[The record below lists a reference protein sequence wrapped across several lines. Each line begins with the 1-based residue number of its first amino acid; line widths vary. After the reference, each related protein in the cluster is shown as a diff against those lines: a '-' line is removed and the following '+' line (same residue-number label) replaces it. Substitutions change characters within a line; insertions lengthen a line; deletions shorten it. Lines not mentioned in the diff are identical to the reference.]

1 MVKLG
6 QMDITTFESLRD
18 KIVGEDLRDAHLVKG
33 LDRKLLERARKGE
46 VTAAELLE
54 PGTTRKE
61 VEDAPVAP
69 VAKAEE
75 ELEDEFEKLEEQKIQ
90 PVKKDEKAKKGEM
103 APPPTVAG
111 KKRNRDEILR
121 ELKANRLAAVE
132 KARQPS
138 LGPKF
143 TKVGQAKETSRV
155 EKDERGREIL
165 ITVDENGKVKRKV
178 KRAKV
183 DDEYSMSELLMPD
196 KDAKPLGMEVVPI
209 MAPTPGDDG
218 GGDIFDDVGDDYNPL
233 EGIEE
238 EDDSDRSDD
247 IGKISEKDDKTKPSS
262 PSRTNDHD
270 SRSQEPVPH
279 DEPKPS
285 SDPPQLSND
294 QKSRPKN
301 YFNNSKTS
309 TSSTHSGPS
318 ESNSLSDPTILAAL
332 KKASTI
338 APILKPSASTDE
350 EAAKTLAR
358 HKKMLERHDRDA
370 DDIDLGF
377 GSSRFDDAEDGE
389 DTRVKLSVW
398 GDDFDEEGG
407 GAKGGGGGGGGKR
420 KRAPKKRKGDANS
433 AADVLKVIERRKAEV
448 K

>member
-6 QMDITTFESLRD
+6 QMDIATFESLRD

-61 VEDAPVAP
+61 VEDAPVA
-69 VAKAEE
+69 KAEE
-75 ELEDEFEKLEEQKIQ
+75 ELEVEFEKLEEQDIQ
-90 PVKKDEKAKKGEM
+90 PLKKDEKVKKGEM

-121 ELKANRLAAVE
+121 ELKANRLAALE

-143 TKVGQAKETSRV
+143 TKVGRAKETSRV

-165 ITVDENGKVKRKV
+165 ITVNENGKVKRKV
-178 KRAKV
+178 KRAKA
-183 DDEYSMSELLMPD
+183 DDESSMSELLMPD
-196 KDAKPLGMEVVPI
+196 KDAKPLGMKVVPI
-209 MAPTPGDDG
+209 VAQTPGDDG
-218 GGDIFDDVGDDYNPL
+218 AGDIFDDVGDDYNPL

-238 EDDSDRSDD
+238 EDDSDTSDD
-247 IGKISEKDDKTKPSS
+247 IGKISEKDDKTKPSI
-262 PSRTNDHD
+262 PSRNNDHD

-279 DEPKPS
+279 DEPKPHP
-285 SDPPQLSND
+285 DPPQLSND
-294 QKSRPKN
+294 QKSRAKN
-301 YFNNSKTS
+301 YFNDSKTFN
-309 TSSTHSGPS
+309 SSTHSGPS
-318 ESNSLSDPTILAAL
+318 KSNSLSDPTILAAL

-338 APILKPSASTDE
+338 APILNPSASTDD
-350 EAAKTLAR
+350 EAAKKLAR
-358 HKKMLERHDRDA
+358 HKKMLEMHDRDE
-370 DDIDLGF
+370 DDMDLGF
-377 GSSRFDDAEDGE
+377 GGSRFDDAEDGE

-398 GDDFDEEGG
+398 GDEVDEEGG
-407 GAKGGGGGGGGKR
+407 GGKGGGRGGGGGKR

>member
-6 QMDITTFESLRD
+6 RMDIATFESLRD
-18 KIVGEDLRDAHLVKG
+18 KIVGEDLRDVHLVKG

-54 PGTTRKE
+54 PGTAREE
-61 VEDAPVAP
+61 VEDAPVA
-69 VAKAEE
+69 KAAE
-75 ELEDEFEKLEEQKIQ
+75 ELEREFEKLEKQGIQ
-90 PVKKDEKAKKGEM
+90 PLKKDEKVKKGEM
-103 APPPTVAG
+103 ASPPTVAG
-111 KKRNRDEILR
+111 KKRHRDEILR
-121 ELKANRLAAVE
+121 GLKEKRLVERE

-143 TKVGQAKETSRV
+143 TKVGRPKETFRV
-155 EKDERGREIL
+155 ERGREIL

-183 DDEYSMSELLMPD
+183 DDESSMSELLMPD

-209 MAPTPGDDG
+209 VAPAPGDDG

-238 EDDSDRSDD
+238 EDDSDTSDD
-247 IGKISEKDDKTKPSS
+247 IGKISEKDDKAKSSS
-262 PSRTNDHD
+262 PSPNNDDD

-285 SDPPQLSND
+285 PDRAQLSNE

-301 YFNNSKTS
+301 YFNDSKTS
-309 TSSTHSGPS
+309 TSSTHSEPS
-318 ESNSLSDPTILAAL
+318 KSNSLSDPTILAAL

-338 APILKPSASTDE
+338 APILNPSASTDE
-350 EAAKTLAR
+350 EAAKKIAR
-358 HKKMLERHDRDA
+358 HKEMLKMHDRDK
-370 DDIDLGF
+370 DDMDLGF
-377 GSSRFDDAEDGE
+377 GNSRFDDAEDGE

-398 GDDFDEEGG
+398 GDDVDEEGG
-407 GAKGGGGGGGGKR
+407 VCKGGGGGGKR

>member
-6 QMDITTFESLRD
+6 QMDIATFESLRD

-54 PGTTRKE
+54 PGSSRKE
-61 VEDAPVAP
+61 VEDAPVAN
-69 VAKAEE
+69 AEE
-75 ELEDEFEKLEEQKIQ
+75 EIEDELEKLEEQEIQ
-90 PVKKDEKAKKGEM
+90 PLKKEEKTKKGEM

-121 ELKANRLAAVE
+121 ELKANRLAAAE

-143 TKVGQAKETSRV
+143 TKVGQAKESSRV

-165 ITVDENGKVKRKV
+165 IKMDENGKVKRKV

-183 DDEYSMSELLMPD
+183 EDESSMSDLLMPD
-196 KDAKPLGMEVVPI
+196 KDAKPLGMEVIPI
-209 MAPTPGDDG
+209 VAPSPDDDG

-238 EDDSDRSDD
+238 EDDSDASDES
-247 IGKISEKDDKTKPSS
+247 GKILEKEDKTKPPS
-262 PSRTNDHD
+262 PSRDKDNH

-285 SDPPQLSND
+285 PNPPILSNE
-294 QKSRPKN
+294 QRSKPNN
-301 YFNNSKTS
+301 YFNDSQTS
-309 TSSTHSGPS
+309 PSSTFSGTS
-318 ESNSLSDPTILAAL
+318 KSNSLTDPTILAAL

-338 APILKPSASTDE
+338 APILHPSASTDE
-350 EAAKTLAR
+350 EAATKLAR
-358 HKKMLERHDRDA
+358 RKKMLESHDRDA
-370 DDIDLGF
+370 DDMDLGF

-389 DTRVKLSVW
+389 YTGIKLSVW
-398 GDDFDEEGG
+398 GDDGDEEGG
-407 GAKGGGGGGGGKR
+407 GGKGGGGKR

>member
-6 QMDITTFESLRD
+6 QMDIATFESLRD
-18 KIVGEDLRDAHLVKG
+18 KIVGEDLRAAHLVKG
-33 LDRKLLERARKGE
+33 LDRKLLERVRKGE

-54 PGTTRKE
+54 PGTRKE
-61 VEDAPVAP
+61 VEDAP

-75 ELEDEFEKLEEQKIQ
+75 ELEDEFEKLEEQEIQ
-90 PVKKDEKAKKGEM
+90 PLKKEEKTKKGEM
-103 APPPTVAG
+103 APPSTVAG

-143 TKVGQAKETSRV
+143 TKVGHAKEASRV

-165 ITVDENGKVKRKV
+165 IMVDENGNVKRKV

-183 DDEYSMSELLMPD
+183 EDDSSMSNLLMPD

-209 MAPTPGDDG
+209 VAPPLDEDG

-238 EDDSDRSDD
+238 EDDSDVSDEG
-247 IGKISEKDDKTKPSS
+247 GKISEKDDNTKQPS
-262 PSRTNDHD
+262 PSRNSNNDND
-270 SRSQEPVPH
+270 SRPQEPIPH

-285 SDPPQLSND
+285 PNPPQLSND
-294 QKSRPKN
+294 QISKPQN
-301 YFNNSKTS
+301 YFNDSQTF
-309 TSSTHSGPS
+309 TSSTSPGPS
-318 ESNSLSDPTILAAL
+318 KSNSLSDPTIIAAL

-338 APILKPSASTDE
+338 APILHQSASSDE
-350 EAAKTLAR
+350 EAATKLAR
-358 HKKMLERHDRDA
+358 RKKMLESHDRDA
-370 DDIDLGF
+370 DDMDLGF

-389 DTRVKLSVW
+389 DSRVKLSVW
-398 GDDFDEEGG
+398 GNDGDGEGG
-407 GAKGGGGGGGGKR
+407 GGKGGGGGKR
-420 KRAPKKRKGDANS
+420 KRAPKKRKGDINS

>member
-6 QMDITTFESLRD
+6 QMDIATFESLRD
-18 KIVGEDLRDAHLVKG
+18 RIVGEDLRDAHLVKG

-54 PGTTRKE
+54 PASSRKE
-61 VEDAPVAP
+61 VEDAPVSN
-69 VAKAEE
+69 AEE
-75 ELEDEFEKLEEQKIQ
+75 EIEDELEKLEEQEIQ
-90 PVKKDEKAKKGEM
+90 PLKKEEKTKKGEM

-121 ELKANRLAAVE
+121 ELKANRLAAAE

-143 TKVGQAKETSRV
+143 TKVGQAKESSRV

-165 ITVDENGKVKRKV
+165 IKMDENGKVKRKV

-183 DDEYSMSELLMPD
+183 EDESSMSDLLMPD
-196 KDAKPLGMEVVPI
+196 KDAKPLGMEVIPI
-209 MAPTPGDDG
+209 VAPSPDDDG

-238 EDDSDRSDD
+238 EDDSDASDES
-247 IGKISEKDDKTKPSS
+247 GKILEKEDKTKPSS
-262 PSRTNDHD
+262 PSRDKDNH

-285 SDPPQLSND
+285 SNPPNLSNE
-294 QKSRPKN
+294 QRSKPNN
-301 YFNNSKTS
+301 YFNDSQTS
-309 TSSTHSGPS
+309 PSSTLSGPS
-318 ESNSLSDPTILAAL
+318 KSNSLTDPTILAAL

-338 APILKPSASTDE
+338 APILHPSASTDE
-350 EAAKTLAR
+350 EAATKLAR
-358 HKKMLERHDRDA
+358 RKKMLESHDRDA
-370 DDIDLGF
+370 DDMDLGF

-389 DTRVKLSVW
+389 YTGIKLSVW
-398 GDDFDEEGG
+398 GDDGDEEGG
-407 GAKGGGGGGGGKR
+407 GGKGGGKR
-420 KRAPKKRKGDANS
+420 KRAPKKRKGDVNS